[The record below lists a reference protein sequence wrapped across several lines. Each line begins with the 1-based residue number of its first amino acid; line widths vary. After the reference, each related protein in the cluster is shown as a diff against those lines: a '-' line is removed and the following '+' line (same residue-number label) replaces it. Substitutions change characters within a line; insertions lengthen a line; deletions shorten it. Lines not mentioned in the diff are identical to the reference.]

1 MHKYI
6 IEYYQNREGKYF
18 YFETYIE
25 CIIKLIEKMSSHY
38 DRMIEKS
45 NTKNLENVVSQI
57 FDTSNPINFNFS
69 YICDYF

>member
-1 MHKYI
+1 
-6 IEYYQNREGKYF
+6 
-18 YFETYIE
+18 
-25 CIIKLIEKMSSHY
+25 MSSHY